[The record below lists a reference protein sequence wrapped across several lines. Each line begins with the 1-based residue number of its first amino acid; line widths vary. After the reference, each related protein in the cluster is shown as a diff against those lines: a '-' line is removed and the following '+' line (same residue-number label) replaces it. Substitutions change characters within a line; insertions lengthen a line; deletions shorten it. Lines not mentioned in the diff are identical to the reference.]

1 MLTHVPRPA
10 WRASTLAGVVIGAA
24 CLLTACGSTPP
35 STNTGSATIAPG
47 AGQSLAGTPG
57 AAQAGGSPMPG
68 MTMPTPSGA
77 TGGAAPGG
85 APAPVSGHSVAIKNF
100 AFSPA
105 SLTVSVGTTVTWTN
119 QDGDAHTVTSQG
131 TGGPLASP
139 SLTTGARYS
148 YTFTKAGTYAY
159 LCTIHPFMTATVRV
173 TP

>member
-1 MLTHVPRPA
+1 MLTHVPRPT
-10 WRASTLAGVVIGAA
+10 WRASALAGVVIGATS
-24 CLLTACGSTPP
+24 LLTACGSTPP
-35 STNTGSATIAPG
+35 STTSGSATIAPG

-57 AAQAGGSPMPG
+57 AARAGSPMPG
-68 MTMPTPSGA
+68 MTMSAPASTPG
-77 TGGAAPGG
+77 GGANGG
-85 APAPVSGHSVAIKNF
+85 APVSGHSVAIKNF

-139 SLTTGARYS
+139 SMTTGARYS
-148 YTFTKAGTYAY
+148 YTFTKAGTYSY